1 MKRIL
6 VIGSLNVD
14 FCILGNKIPKPSET
28 VNADKLI
35 INNGGKG
42 ANQAYTIGKLGGNVS
57 MIGAV
62 GKDLYGKNI
71 KESLKNNNID
81 VKNIVELDEET
92 GKAFINVDYKGEN
105 SISIIHGANY
115 SVTPNFIKKYRKEID
130 LADIIL
136 LQLEIPLD
144 TIKVILDYAKEKIV
158 ILDPAPA
165 TKDLMNLDLNNIY
178 LIKPNESEL
187 STLTNIKIK
196 NEKSIKKA
204 AKILLDKGIKNVLV
218 SLGSKGSYLINNE
231 KTVYFKSKDVPV
243 KDTTAAG
250 DSFIASVCL
259 GLSQNKSLEESIEFA
274 TLVSSLVVQ
283 KIGAQNSIP
292 ELEEIKK
299 YEENNN

>member
-1 MKRIL
+1 MKKIL

-14 FCILGNKIPKPSET
+14 FCIIGNKIPKPSET

-62 GKDLYGKNI
+62 GNDIYGKNI
-71 KESLKNNNID
+71 KESLENTNVN
-81 VKNIVELDEET
+81 VKNIIETTEET
-92 GKAFINVDYKGEN
+92 GKAFINVDYNGEN

-115 SVTPNFIKKYRKEID
+115 SVTPNFIKNYKKEIEQ
-130 LADIIL
+130 ADIIL
-136 LQLEIPLD
+136 LQLEIPLE
-144 TIKVILDYAKEKIV
+144 TINVILEYAKEKII

-165 TKDLMNLDLNNIY
+165 TKELIDINLQDIY

-187 STLTNIKIK
+187 TTLTDIKIK

-204 AKILLDKGIKNVLV
+204 AKILLEKGIKNVLV
-218 SLGSKGSYLINNE
+218 SLGGRGSYLINKE
-231 KTVYFKSKDVPV
+231 KTIYFKAKEVPV

-250 DSFIASVCL
+250 DSFVASICL
-259 GLSQNKSLEESIEFA
+259 GLSQNKNLEESIKLA
-274 TLVSSLVVQ
+274 TIVSSLVVQ

-292 ELEEIKK
+292 ELEDIKK